1 MLLASCCRTEN
12 EQWSNRGVRE
22 SFTPVQ
28 LGHRACE
35 LQRQWA
41 PTPTLLPPDAESPP
55 ATLYQRVMG
64 PGDPF
69 RLVDPCGSHSFSLSS
84 KPVFRCVVPCH
95 RAVVFQAP
103 AGRLTHLQSSVSPMC
118 FLKQSTSAIRL
129 GWRPGNLGVH
139 SGFSHIPPSSNI
151 HSFEKYRPASAC
163 I

>member
-28 LGHRACE
+28 LGRRACE

-41 PTPTLLPPDAESPP
+41 PTLTLLPPDAESPP
-55 ATLYQRVMG
+55 ATLHQRVMG

-103 AGRLTHLQSSVSPMC
+103 ACRLTHLVFSEPHVFPETVHVSHQAGLETRKPWSSFWILPC
-118 FLKQSTSAIRL
+118 
-129 GWRPGNLGVH
+129 
-139 SGFSHIPPSSNI
+139 SSK
-151 HSFEKYRPASAC
+151 F
-163 I
+163 